1 MSLRKIRLS
10 YVKLIYEISGS
21 SISSNSESI
30 EKTSPSV
37 SSRSSSEEKEEGGE
51 REEGEEEEEEGGDDY
66 LNGINHLPKST
77 SERAAR

>member
-1 MSLRKIRLS
+1 M
-10 YVKLIYEISGS
+10 KLIYEISGS

-51 REEGEEEEEEGGDDY
+51 REEGEEEEEEEEEGGDDY

>member
-1 MSLRKIRLS
+1 M
-10 YVKLIYEISGS
+10 KLIYEISGS

-51 REEGEEEEEEGGDDY
+51 REEGEEEEGGDDY

>member
-1 MSLRKIRLS
+1 
-10 YVKLIYEISGS
+10 VKLIYEISGS

-37 SSRSSSEEKEEGGE
+37 SSQSCSEENEGGGGGGGGE
-51 REEGEEEEEEGGDDY
+51 REEGDDY

>member
-1 MSLRKIRLS
+1 M
-10 YVKLIYEISGS
+10 KLIYEISGS

-51 REEGEEEEEEGGDDY
+51 REEGEEEEEGGDDY